1 MNQFLS
7 NYNLLNM
14 SQDERDNS
22 ISHITI
28 RVRIHNLQVHWKW
41 TSWTKWFHWQ
51 SIPDILNT
59 DINFF
64 NFSRKYLL
72 FKEVL
77 TSLHLLFRAGIT
89 QMQRKENQVRQIAN
103 LKWSFVVNLNAKMS
117 QLSKCICW
125 IQQC

>member
-14 SQDERDNS
+14 IQDERDDS

-28 RVRIHNLQVHWKW
+28 RVWIQNLQVHWKW
-41 TSWTKWFHWQ
+41 TSWIKWFHWQ

-59 DINFF
+59 DINFL

-77 TSLHLLFRAGIT
+77 TSLQLLLRAGIT
-89 QMQRKENQVRQIAN
+89 QMQRKENKVRQIAN
-103 LKWSFVVNLNAKMS
+103 LKWSFVVSLNAKMS
-117 QLSKCICW
+117 QLSKCTCW

>member
-14 SQDERDNS
+14 NQDERDDS

-28 RVRIHNLQVHWKW
+28 SVWIHNLQVTENGLPGQNGFTHNIY
-41 TSWTKWFHWQ
+41 SQ
-51 SIPDILNT
+51 SIPDILNSDT
-59 DINFF
+59 NFL

-77 TSLHLLFRAGIT
+77 TCLHLFFRAGIT
-89 QMQRKENQVRQIAN
+89 HM
-103 LKWSFVVNLNAKMS
+103 
-117 QLSKCICW
+117 
-125 IQQC
+125 

>member
-14 SQDERDNS
+14 IQDERDDS

-28 RVRIHNLQVHWKW
+28 RVWIHNLQVHWKW
-41 TSWTKWFHWQ
+41 TSWAKWFHWQ

-59 DINFF
+59 DINFL

-89 QMQRKENQVRQIAN
+89 QMQRKENKVRQIAN